1 MRARFRQPLPK
12 KDGPLQVKAA
22 VCFAPYVWIFSCGP
36 TVPRRFDSISS
47 ACRRVIYAQD
57 LPQGRG
63 GWDWGVGEVGCRSVS
78 GSPSDQERP
87 QSAPP
92 DVATGDVQSPAC
104 CHGRNKIYNKQIHK
118 AVIFSK

>member
-63 GWDWGVGEVGCRSVS
+63 GRGGGEGGSVK
-78 GSPSDQERP
+78 GSPSDRERP

-92 DVATGDVQSPAC
+92 NVATDDVQSLAC
-104 CHGRNKIYNKQIHK
+104 CRGRNTIYNKQIHK
-118 AVIFSK
+118 VGIFSK

>member
-1 MRARFRQPLPK
+1 MRTRFRQPLPK

-47 ACRRVIYAQD
+47 AWRRVIYAQN

-63 GWDWGVGEVGCRSVS
+63 GRFGGGGWGGGRSVS
-78 GSPSDQERP
+78 GSPSDQEWP
-87 QSAPP
+87 QSA
-92 DVATGDVQSPAC
+92 SPAI
-104 CHGRNKIYNKQIHK
+104 REEIKYLINKYMKW
-118 AVIFSK
+118 